1 MNISDEELKQFADI
15 DPEAYMEILS
25 PLLAQAN
32 VNMVDEFDG
41 FRKIQ
46 EMAQELLAY
55 REAERKID
63 MLSDSIWIAGAK
75 FGWNC
80 GVAGDNDALQASI
93 EGRIRERV
101 KDKKECT

>member
-1 MNISDEELKQFADI
+1 MISDDILKRIAD
-15 DPEAYMEILS
+15 PKS
-25 PLLAQAN
+25 PSLTWGAVA
-32 VNMVDEFDG
+32 
-41 FRKIQ
+41 Q
-46 EMAQELLAY
+46 EMAQELLQR